1 MILTDLSSGRSNTYY
16 MKKDFAQLGLI
27 APLAQGLTKADI
39 TEPTTIQAEVIPP
52 ALAGKDIIGQSPTG
66 TGKTLAYLLPI
77 FQKIDTAKRETQ
89 AFILAPTH
97 ELAIQ
102 IQRQIELLANNTGL
116 PITAAPIIGDVNI
129 MRQIDKLKEKPHI
142 ITGSSGRILELVQK
156 KKINTQTVKT
166 IVLDEVDRLL
176 DDNNTDSVKAV
187 IKTTQKD
194 RQLLAFSAT
203 VPQVAL
209 ERVQALMN
217 NPIAILAAQDQLDN
231 KPDIEHIYFV
241 VERRD
246 KFELLRKIVRAI
258 PIDRALVFINRSD
271 DVELT
276 VDKLNYNGLTAAGIH
291 GRFLKEDRK
300 RAMEAF
306 RSGKLQLLIA
316 SDLAARGLDIPGVD
330 FVINLDLPEDPAIYL
345 HRTGRTGRAGKSGI
359 AISIVSPREAALI
372 AHYEKQL
379 KIEMLPK
386 QLDHGKILAK
396 KAGNKLSIKVKR

>member
-1 MILTDLSSGRSNTYY
+1 

-396 KAGNKLSIKVKR
+396 KAGNKLSVKVKR

>member
-1 MILTDLSSGRSNTYY
+1 

-27 APLAQGLTKADI
+27 APLAQGLTKAGI

-217 NPIAILAAQDQLDN
+217 NPIAILAAQDQIDN

-276 VDKLNYNGLTAAGIH
+276 VDKLNYNGLTAAGLH

-372 AHYEKQL
+372 AHYEKLL

-396 KAGNKLSIKVKR
+396 KAGNMLSIKVKR

>member
-1 MILTDLSSGRSNTYY
+1 
-16 MKKDFAQLGLI
+16 MKKDFEQLGLI
-27 APLAQGLTKADI
+27 APLAQGLTKAGI
-39 TEPTTIQAEVIPP
+39 TEPTTIQLEVIPP
-52 ALAGKDIIGQSPTG
+52 ALAGKDSIGQSPTG
-66 TGKTLAYLLPI
+66 TGKTLAYLLPL

-102 IQRQIELLANNTGL
+102 IQRQIELLATNTGL
-116 PITAAPIIGDVNI
+116 PVTAAPIIGDVNI

-176 DDNNTDSVKAV
+176 DDNNMDSVKAV

-203 VPQVAL
+203 VPQVTL
-209 ERVQALMN
+209 VRVQELMN
-217 NPIAILAAQDQLDN
+217 NPVEIVAAQEQAGN
-231 KPDIEHIYFV
+231 KPDIKHIYFV
-241 VERRD
+241 AERRD
-246 KFELLRKIVRAI
+246 KFELLRKIVRAM

-300 RAMEAF
+300 RPWM
-306 RSGKLQLLIA
+306 G
-316 SDLAARGLDIPGVD
+316 
-330 FVINLDLPEDPAIYL
+330 FVVANF
-345 HRTGRTGRAGKSGI
+345 
-359 AISIVSPREAALI
+359 
-372 AHYEKQL
+372 
-379 KIEMLPK
+379 
-386 QLDHGKILAK
+386 
-396 KAGNKLSIKVKR
+396 NC